1 MVILWWYSMDGTA
14 PTTGRLSDLT
24 TRVEKVAPECGS
36 MHCVIRREMLASQKL
51 SPEIDNIL
59 QDAIKIISHVRVHAL
74 NSLPSI
80 YWHSSAR

>member
-1 MVILWWYSMDGTA
+1 MDGTA
-14 PTTGRLSDLT
+14 AMTGRLSGFT

-36 MHCVIRREMLASQKL
+36 MHCVIRRKMLASQTL

-59 QDAIKIISHVRVHAL
+59 QDVIKIISHVRVLAL

-80 YWHSSAR
+80 CWHSSAR